1 MIRVVPHQPAAII
14 IPLARAEEQ
23 PERSAKARRSLASR
37 RRGASLRP
45 PDVKG
50 DRSPSVSGFP
60 PPCLTLR
67 PCALI
72 PPPDGIHGEAAS
84 PVSII
89 ICRQGG
95 YCRQGGDG

>member
-1 MIRVVPHQPAAII
+1 MIRVVPHQPAAIII

-23 PERSAKARRSLASR
+23 PERSATARRSLASR

-50 DRSPSVSGFP
+50 DRSSSSVSGFP

-89 ICRQGG
+89 ICRQ
-95 YCRQGGDG
+95 